1 MPSVPDLDQVRSDR
15 ELDHAIETMG
25 TDPKACL
32 ICEHSEF
39 SRIFKKQGKW
49 FWRCQN
55 CELVF
60 VHDIYPEFA
69 RDTDELT
76 YDDLAAER
84 TEPKPRQRREY
95 GALLDDF
102 ETVRSTGKFL
112 EVGCG
117 PGLFLGSA
125 VQRGWD
131 CVGIEMLDS
140 MADVTRE
147 RYGVRVEPDLFAAE
161 FEAES
166 FDVCYM
172 NEVIEHVVNPVPM
185 MQEIHR
191 VLRPGGVALLRTG
204 NARSWSARLNGAKW
218 WYYHFGGHGHIRFF
232 GPESAEALCRAG
244 GFERVEV
251 GTRGFAFIDGID
263 LRGHWY
269 RPVVRITQSLVS
281 PFAGPFGAGHRLTMR
296 FVKSLRQGRVG

>member
-1 MPSVPDLDQVRSDR
+1 MSASVPDLDQVLSDQD
-15 ELDHAIETMG
+15 LDQAIQAMG
-25 TDPKACL
+25 TDPSSCL
-32 ICEHSEF
+32 VCEQAKFE
-39 SRIFKKQGKW
+39 RLFKKQGKW
-49 FWRCQN
+49 FWRCKN

-69 RDTDELT
+69 RNTDELN
-76 YDDLAAER
+76 YDELAEQN

-95 GALLDDF
+95 GALLDEF
-102 ETVRSTGKFL
+102 ETFRQSGKLL

-125 VQRGWD
+125 VQRNWD
-131 CVGIEMLDS
+131 CTGIEMLDS
-140 MADVTRE
+140 MANVTRE
-147 RYGVRVEPDLFAAE
+147 RYGARVEPDLFQAA
-161 FEAES
+161 FPDGS
-166 FDVCYM
+166 FDICYM
-172 NEVIEHVVNPVPM
+172 NEVIEHVINPVPM
-185 MQEIHR
+185 MREIHR
-191 VLRPGGVALLRTG
+191 VLRPGGIAVLRTG

-232 GPESAEALCRAG
+232 GPESAEALQQAS

-269 RPVVRITQSLVS
+269 RPAVRITQSLVS

-296 FVKSLRQGRVG
+296 FYR